1 MRKHP
6 MTHWLSTQV
15 RTLGALAGLALLL
28 GLSAPASA
36 REAKPAAGSAEARKK
51 AKAKG
56 KRTAQAAPKGKKA
69 QEKKHAPAAKPH
81 RGKTAQA
88 HAQPSRRAQP
98 PQGAEEKDDCL
109 RDPVEI
115 NRLSG
120 EGMKLSLTRCKG
132 KPADQ
137 AVERLSVL
145 MRPYSVPR
153 PASLP
158 GLTPKQ
164 DKGLREGEIS
174 PGIHAADPGLL
185 SRLQA
190 IASEFPGHTIT
201 VVSGYRPGGTGAY
214 HRHGKAIDVRVEGVK
229 TETLAT
235 FCRSL
240 LDTGCGYY
248 PNGGFVHVD
257 VRPKGTGHVYWID
270 AAGPGEPSQFVSSW
284 PPRKDDEDEKVKPG
298 KGAPKDDTSH
308 GDVKKKAGHG
318 AARADRD
325 HEDDE

>member
-1 MRKHP
+1 

-36 REAKPAAGSAEARKK
+36 REARPARGAEAGKK
-51 AKAKG
+51 NHGKG

-69 QEKKHAPAAKPH
+69 QEKKRAPAAKPH

-88 HAQPSRRAQP
+88 YAQPSRRAQP
-98 PQGAEEKDDCL
+98 AQGSEEKDDCL

-115 NRLSG
+115 SRLSG

-145 MRPYSVPR
+145 MRPYSVAKPT
-153 PASLP
+153 SLP
-158 GLTPKQ
+158 SLTPKQ
-164 DKGLREGEIS
+164 DKGLREGELS

-284 PPRKDDEDEKVKPG
+284 PPRKDDEDGKVKSG